1 MSNKISKEDCR
12 RMILEDMFRAMS
24 AINEQCVWFND
35 LMKYY
40 PMSKDEKLE
49 FLLDKNN
56 GVNEMVKK
64 YGWNKEMAKC
74 FVKMLVKKATDDCRP
89 VADGE

>member
-1 MSNKISKEDCR
+1 
-12 RMILEDMFRAMS
+12 
-24 AINEQCVWFND
+24 
-35 LMKYY
+35 
-40 PMSKDEKLE
+40 MSKDEKLE